1 MNGKKFSFRGFI
13 SFTLFISF
21 FMITVTG
28 IVLYLTPP
36 GRVAKWVNWTLL
48 GFTKE
53 QWQAQ
58 HTLFSLLFLIL
69 SVFHIFTLNWRTFL
83 HYIKKKT
90 STHLNMKKEMF
101 ISVVLSLVFFFGTMY
116 QVPPFQTIMDF
127 GEYLTESWEQKDSQ
141 APMPHT
147 ESLTLTQLS
156 QKVFDN
162 LSPNQIV
169 NKLIK
174 AGIKGVSVDKTL
186 AEIGK
191 ENEKSPFELYKIISS
206 NEKAK
211 QQDFS
216 SLLVPGSGI
225 GRKTLKEV
233 ASIAGQD
240 VNSFILKLKA
250 QGIEATKDEKIKDL
264 ASKSD
269 LTPIEFMKLLAE

>member
-1 MNGKKFSFRGFI
+1 MKEKKFSFRGFI

-21 FMITVTG
+21 FMIVITG

-36 GRVAKWVNWTLL
+36 GRVAKWVNWTLF

-90 STHLNMKKEMF
+90 STHLNMKKEMIF
-101 ISVVLSLVFFFGTMY
+101 SVILSLVFFFGTMY
-116 QVPPFQTIMDF
+116 EIPPFQTVMDF
-127 GEYLTESWEQKDSQ
+127 GEYLTESWEQKEDK

-147 ESLTLTQLS
+147 ESLTLKELS
-156 QKVFDN
+156 EKVFE
-162 LSPNQIV
+162 
-169 NKLIK
+169 KLTPAQLADK
-174 AGIKGVSVDKTL
+174 LKNAGIKGVSIDKTL

-191 ENEKSPFELYKIISS
+191 ENDKAPFELYKIISS
-206 NEKAK
+206 NEKTK
-211 QQDFS
+211 KQDFS

-233 ASIAGQD
+233 ADIAGQD
-240 VNSFILKLKA
+240 VNYFVSKLKEK
-250 QGIEATKDEKIKDL
+250 GIEATPEDKIKDL
-264 ASKSD
+264 ASKSN
-269 LTPIEFMKLLAE
+269 LTPIEFMQLLAK